1 MWIFQVESIV
11 DQLSCFIFDH
21 TGQVFCGRDCSKY
34 NWSVNCIMEVLLGY
48 GINKGDNKFGE
59 EKDEYSK
66 LVSAL
71 KNSRV
76 QVFKKQ
82 ACNYKS
88 LYIFLELQV
97 CRIWSSSL
105 TCIQFIL
112 SYKVTFYRHKP
123 LFTSSYS
130 CRWGRLQ
137 THPTL
142 FIFKLG
148 NGTKD

>member
-1 MWIFQVESIV
+1 
-11 DQLSCFIFDH
+11 
-21 TGQVFCGRDCSKY
+21 
-34 NWSVNCIMEVLLGY
+34 MEVLLGY

-97 CRIWSSSL
+97 CRI
-105 TCIQFIL
+105 
-112 SYKVTFYRHKP
+112 
-123 LFTSSYS
+123 
-130 CRWGRLQ
+130 
-137 THPTL
+137 
-142 FIFKLG
+142 
-148 NGTKD
+148 